1 MEGFHNKQQ
10 AHFAPSEGFHNKQ
23 QAHFAPSSNAN
34 NRILRIVYAFA
45 GHRRRADV
53 HEHLQTLA
61 DEFGFTL
68 EMHEFDLLR
77 DEKQNLL
84 DESFWE
90 ELKTLIRDLRPFCVI
105 ATPPCSTYS
114 RARNHY
120 SERPGPRPIR
130 SREHPRGFPWLAQKD
145 KIKADEGTLLA
156 ERTWELFNLASDVG
170 AHYLGEFPEDL
181 GATKNGIPASIWQ
194 MQQFQDL
201 LVLPGCRTFA
211 IFQCEFGAETPKP
224 TRFVSDLKFF
234 EGNIFPGV
242 PQFDKAWNYKGP
254 LPPHCPHGGD
264 HPQLIGVNE
273 LGQWKTAPAAHYP
286 GALCL
291 FIARAIAKTWAASSS
306 ASRGLKPADAQP
318 AIGGKKVSNAAPN
331 PQVDKAVSA
340 ASDLHVSAV
349 TDFSI
354 SQPVSASSSSIV
366 PSAVSAAPNFH
377 VGSEFPCSQGVS
389 AVSNFSPVASSLSKF
404 SSVANSLEEV
414 SIELSSVV
422 EGPSKGQTKP
432 LADDLEIKSG
442 CTGPPL
448 VARYG
453 GKAQAFCDGMGLC
466 CPGRWHPKLRHTSRT
481 TQQLSF
487 CKSLRNLVDDFC
499 RQHLPDMARAT
510 FALALGKMATSPFGR
525 EDMDSLREKW
535 FALLPDSGKARQV
548 PDGQPFWLFAL
559 SQSLRMM
566 GDPDADIIDNSPG
579 SSFAE
584 GVHLGHLE
592 PLGPTPQVYRAREK
606 EPSYDESE
614 WMPEVGNYF
623 RGDETAAEKIL
634 EEQFREEEK
643 AGRMFPLSEKEAA
656 RRYPGRA
663 LRVAAQGI
671 LEKPDGG
678 HRIIHDATHGV
689 RLNNEIVILD
699 RLENPGPRELAT
711 IMEVSQD
718 SGEHVIF
725 GLNADV
731 AKAHRRV
738 LVKESDWGVQACRT
752 SSRSPVIWLNRT
764 GTFGVASAAF
774 WWSRLMALLGRFAYN
789 LSEQDWLFVLVFVD
803 DLHLAAGGQNRW
815 LTIWRFLVALE
826 MVGVPFSYPKF
837 RGGFQMDYV
846 GYWMDYSR
854 FELGLSERRAN
865 WLVKFVE
872 DLQSDGWLTGVKQY
886 QEFHGRLGFASQVLP
901 WIRPLLGPGYAW
913 LAAVSKG
920 TTLKVPALLATTC
933 VFIKEKFKAGLRKLP
948 CGSREEHLGE
958 VFRTDAEGRIVLG
971 GWELGESSDPYEAS
985 WFALEL
991 GPEEVP
997 WLFKDRS
1004 SSWASTSAELLAAV
1018 VALQVFNVRSAPSR
1032 RASHVLHCGGGTDN
1046 KAAESLSAKGLST
1059 KFPLMIVLME
1069 YLAICERKHMRV
1081 QLEWRPRESNVE
1093 ADDLT
1098 NLEFGK
1104 FDLKKRISVSWSDLK
1119 FPMIEMLMKFTESF
1133 SKRKFD
1139 LENQPHAGPVQK
1151 FTKTKWG

>member
-1 MEGFHNKQQ
+1 MT
-10 AHFAPSEGFHNKQ
+10 
-23 QAHFAPSSNAN
+23 
-34 NRILRIVYAFA
+34 
-45 GHRRRADV
+45 GH
-53 HEHLQTLA
+53 
-61 DEFGFTL
+61 
-68 EMHEFDLLR
+68 
-77 DEKQNLL
+77 
-84 DESFWE
+84 
-90 ELKTLIRDLRPFCVI
+90 
-105 ATPPCSTYS
+105 
-114 RARNHY
+114 
-120 SERPGPRPIR
+120 
-130 SREHPRGFPWLAQKD
+130 
-145 KIKADEGTLLA
+145 GTA
-156 ERTWELFNLASDVG
+156 KC
-170 AHYLGEFPEDL
+170 P
-181 GATKNGIPASIWQ
+181 NG
-194 MQQFQDL
+194 
-201 LVLPGCRTFA
+201 
-211 IFQCEFGAETPKP
+211 
-224 TRFVSDLKFF
+224 
-234 EGNIFPGV
+234 
-242 PQFDKAWNYKGP
+242 
-254 LPPHCPHGGD
+254 GG

-291 FIARAIAKTWAASSS
+291 FIARAIAKTWAESSS
-306 ASRGLKPADAQP
+306 ASK
-318 AIGGKKVSNAAPN
+318 GGKSTDVLQPSTDGKKLGSAYPTSQVGSACSVSSILHVN
-331 PQVDKAVSA
+331 AVSDCA
-340 ASDLHVSAV
+340 
-349 TDFSI
+349 I
-354 SQPVSASSSSIV
+354 SQVAEEDSKTS
-366 PSAVSAAPNFH
+366 SAVSVAPSSH
-377 VGSEFPCSQGVS
+377 VVSEFPCSQGVS
-389 AVSNFSPVASSLSKF
+389 AVSKFSPDAKP
-404 SSVANSLEEV
+404 LEEV
-414 SIELSSVV
+414 SIDLSSDA
-422 EGPSKGQTKP
+422 GRSAKGQPRPTI
-432 LADDLEIKSG
+432 DGLEIQSG

-453 GKAQAFCDGMGLC
+453 GKAQPFCDGMGLC
-466 CPGRWHPKLRHTSRT
+466 CPGRWHPKMRQGGRTSK
-481 TQQLSF
+481 QQSF

-499 RQHLPDMARAT
+499 RRHLPDMARAT
-510 FALALGKMATSPFGR
+510 FALALGKMATSPFGAG
-525 EDMDSLREKW
+525 DMDNLREKW
-535 FALLPDSGKARQV
+535 FAMLPDSGKARKV

-559 SQSLRMM
+559 SQSLRLM

-592 PLGPTPQVYRAREK
+592 PLGPTPQVYRPREK

-623 RGDETAAEKIL
+623 RGDEMAAEKIL

-656 RRYPGRA
+656 RRYPDRA

-718 SGEHVIF
+718 SGENVIF

-752 SSRSPVIWLNRT
+752 SSRSSVIWLNRT

-803 DLHLAAGGQNRW
+803 DLHLAAGGQDRW

-854 FELGLSERRAN
+854 FELGLSEKRAN
-865 WLVKFVE
+865 WLIKFVE

-901 WIRPLLGPGYAW
+901 WISPLLGPGYAW

-920 TTLKVPALLATTC
+920 TTLKVPELLATTC
-933 VFIKEKFKAGLRKLP
+933 VFIKEKFKSGLRKLP
-948 CGSREEHLGE
+948 CGTREEHLGE
-958 VFRTDAEGRIVLG
+958 VFRTDAKCAEGRVVLG
-971 GWELGESSDPYEAS
+971 GWELGQSSDPREAA

-991 GPEEVP
+991 GPKEVP
-997 WLFKDRS
+997 WLFKGQN

-1018 VALQVFNVRSAPSR
+1018 VALQVFNVGSAHSR
-1032 RASHVLHCGGGTDN
+1032 RAAHVLHCGGGTDN
-1046 KAAESLSAKGLST
+1046 RAAESLSAKGLST

-1069 YLAICERKHMRV
+1069 YLAICECKHMRF
-1081 QLEWRPRESNVE
+1081 QLEWHPRESNVE

-1104 FDLKKRISVSWSDLK
+1104 FDLQKRINVSWSDLK
-1119 FPMIEMLMKFTESF
+1119 FPMIELLMKFCEAF
-1133 SKRKFD
+1133 SKRKF
-1139 LENQPHAGPVQK
+1139 EIASQQQTGPMQK